1 MRGREDES
9 EGSEGSGGLRR
20 VRVDSREKLVEL
32 VRPDPA
38 RGLVELAWI

>member
-1 MRGREDES
+1 MRAKGAK
-9 EGSEGSGGLRR
+9 GAKGAGVLRR